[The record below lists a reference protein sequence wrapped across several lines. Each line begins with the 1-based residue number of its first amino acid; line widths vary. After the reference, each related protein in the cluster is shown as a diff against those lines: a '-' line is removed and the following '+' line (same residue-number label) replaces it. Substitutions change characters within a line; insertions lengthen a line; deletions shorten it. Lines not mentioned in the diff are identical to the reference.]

1 MGKFF
6 VALVIYSL
14 FFLGN
19 VSFSQFQNSQL
30 EEKFFENGQPTPS
43 GVDVGMFANTPTRT
57 KIDLAGYWQYTIDGK
72 EWLNIQIPS
81 AYNFESRVTFQR
93 KFEITSE
100 MIDKF
105 NFILVA
111 YGINNQSE
119 IQINGNFVGRHIG
132 GYASFVLPI
141 RENILQ
147 VGKENAIR
155 ITTDN
160 KLTATSTLPLRH
172 MVGGWRNYGGIF
184 RDIYILATPKLF
196 INEAVVTSELTPDY
210 KNAKLKISA
219 TIENV
224 GFDFPAEEKAKGV
237 FAALSVE
244 VYDKLNEALVGR
256 SALVPLDVQ
265 KRKMKDFR
273 VELQI
278 ANPKLWSPEVPDL
291 YLIKITVV
299 RVEGKETFPLDEYIL
314 NYGLRNL
321 QLKNSSIVLNGN
333 PFYIKG
339 VVYFEEHP
347 FFGSALT
354 YGDME
359 KDIAKIKSCGVNLI
373 RFLYPPHP
381 YFLNL
386 CDRYGIFV
394 IEEIPLMNVPAAILE
409 KEFYTDLAS
418 TYLREM
424 IWRDRNNVSVLAWGI
439 GNEFEISKKDPSV
452 AVNYIESMK
461 KIVAAFDSR
470 PIYISV
476 QIKWDISK
484 IIDKVDIVSI
494 NTYPDFESSVNQLRQ
509 ELTIW
514 RQNYSDKPIFI
525 GKYGKEI
532 LPNNRSG
539 YSDPTSVESQAWYA
553 WQVNNIIREL
563 KFAGSVFW
571 SYNDWLSDRPSMTT
585 PSGNPYLRSMGMVNM
600 ARERRVVYD
609 VLRSVFNNEKVSAL
623 PVGNYASSAP
633 IIFVIAGL
641 IVLIS
646 LAFFYN
652 NNRRFRE
659 NMNRS
664 MLRTYNFFA
673 DVRDQRIIP
682 VSHSVFLSAVLSITL
697 AIILSSIFTHYRYNL
712 LADNLLSQF
721 LSDTMKAWLIQLVW
735 QPVLFIA
742 YFSVFIFLKILL
754 LTLIIKFFSLFI
766 RVRVYLYHAFSVL
779 VWSLTPL
786 IIFIPLSMVLFRIME
801 DPIYILPSL
810 GIIILILIIS
820 TFRLFKGVSI
830 IFDIAPSKI
839 YVAGLFAI
847 LVVAGLLY
855 GYMDYAHS
863 TTIYLKFLLETQ
875 NSIF

>member
-6 VALVIYSL
+6 VALVTYSL
-14 FFLGN
+14 LFFGN
-19 VSFSQFQNSQL
+19 ISFSQFQNSKL
-30 EEKFFENGQPTPS
+30 SEKFYENGQPTPT
-43 GVDVGMFANTPTRT
+43 GVDVGMFANTPTRI
-57 KIDLAGYWQYTIDGK
+57 KIDLSGYWQYTIDDK
-72 EWLNIQIPS
+72 QWLNIQIPS
-81 AYNFESRVTFQR
+81 AYNFESRITFQR

-132 GYASFVLPI
+132 GYSSFVLPI

-147 VGKENAIR
+147 VGRENAIR

-160 KLTATSTLPLRH
+160 ELTATSTLPLRQQ
-172 MVGGWRNYGGIF
+172 VSGWRNYGGIF
-184 RDIYILATPKLF
+184 RDIYILATPKLY
-196 INEAVVTSELTPDY
+196 INETIVTSELSPDY

-219 TIENV
+219 TVENA
-224 GFDFPAEEKAKGV
+224 GFDFSAEEKTKNNFSAI
-237 FAALSVE
+237 SVE
-244 VYDKLNEALVGR
+244 VYDKLTEALVGR
-256 SALVPLDVQ
+256 SALVPLDVP
-265 KRKMKDFR
+265 KRKAKEFKI
-273 VELQI
+273 ELQI

-291 YLIKITVV
+291 YLVKCTIV
-299 RVEGKETFPLDEYIL
+299 RVEGKETFPIDEYIL

-333 PFYIKG
+333 PFYVKG
-339 VVYFEEHP
+339 VIYFEEHP

-354 YGDME
+354 YSEME
-359 KDIAKIKSCGVNLI
+359 KDIAKIKSGGINLI

-394 IEEIPLMNVPAAILE
+394 IEEIPLTNVPAAILE
-409 KEFYTDLAS
+409 KEFYIDLAS
-418 TYLREM
+418 TYVRDM
-424 IWRDRNNVSVLAWGI
+424 IWRDRNNTSVLAWGI
-439 GNEFEISKKDPSV
+439 GNEFEISKKNPSI

-461 KIVAAFDSR
+461 KIIALLDSR
-470 PIYISV
+470 PVYVSV
-476 QIKWDISK
+476 MVNWDISD
-484 IIDKVDIVSI
+484 IIEKVDIVSI
-494 NTYPDFESSVNQLRQ
+494 NTYSGFESSINQLRSD
-509 ELTIW
+509 LSTW
-514 RQNYSDKPIFI
+514 RQNYPDKPIII

-539 YSDPTSVESQAWYA
+539 YSDPTSIESQAWYA
-553 WQVNNIIREL
+553 WQANNVIREL

-571 SYNDWLSDRPSMTT
+571 SYNDWFSDRPSMAT
-585 PSGNPYLRSMGMVNM
+585 PSGNPYLRSTGMVNM
-600 ARERRVVYD
+600 ARDRRVVYD

-623 PVGNYASSAP
+623 PVGNYSSSAP
-633 IIFVIAGL
+633 IIFVIVGL
-641 IVLIS
+641 VVLIS

-652 NNRRFRE
+652 SNRRFRE

-664 MLRTYNFFA
+664 ILRTYNFFA

-682 VSHSVFLSAVLSITL
+682 VSHSIFLSAVLSITF
-697 AIILSSIFTHYRYNL
+697 AIILSSILSHYRYNL
-712 LADNLLSQF
+712 LVDNLLSQI
-721 LSDTMKAWLIQLVW
+721 LSDTMKNWLVQLVW
-735 QPVLFIA
+735 YPLLFIA
-742 YFSVFIFLKILL
+742 YFSVIIFLKILL
-754 LTLIIKFFSLFI
+754 LTLIVKFFSLFI

-779 VWSLTPL
+779 VWSLTPM

-810 GIIILILIIS
+810 GVILLILIIS
-820 TFRLFKGVSI
+820 VFRLFKGVSI

-839 YVAGLFAI
+839 YVAGVFAI

-855 GYMDYAHS
+855 GYLDYSYS
-863 TTIYLKFLLETQ
+863 TTIYLKYLVNVF
-875 NSIF
+875 I

>member
-6 VALVIYSL
+6 VVLVTYSL
-14 FFLGN
+14 LLLAN
-19 VSFSQFQNSQL
+19 VGLSQIQHSNLSK
-30 EEKFFENGQPTPS
+30 KFFENGQQTPI

-57 KIDLAGYWQYTIDGK
+57 KIDLAGYWQYTIDGN
-72 EWLNIQIPS
+72 EWLNVQIPS
-81 AYNFESRVTFQR
+81 AYNFEGRVTFQR

-100 MIDKF
+100 MVDKF

-132 GYASFVLPI
+132 GYSSFVLPI

-147 VGKENAIR
+147 VGRENAIR

-160 KLTATSTLPLRH
+160 ELTATSTLPLRQQ
-172 MVGGWRNYGGIF
+172 VSGWRNYGGIF

-196 INEAVVTSELTPDY
+196 INETIVTSELTADY
-210 KNAKLKISA
+210 KNAKLKINA
-219 TIENV
+219 TIENTA
-224 GFDFPAEEKAKGV
+224 FDFSVEEKSKGV

-244 VYDKLNEALVGR
+244 IYDKLNEALVGR
-256 SALVPLDVQ
+256 SALVPLDIQ
-265 KRKMKDFR
+265 KRKTKDFK
-273 VELQI
+273 VEFQI
-278 ANPKLWSPEVPDL
+278 ANPKLWSPDVPDL
-291 YLIKITVV
+291 YLIKTTVV
-299 RVEGKETFPLDEYIL
+299 RVEGKETFPLDEYII
-314 NYGLRNL
+314 NYGLRHL

-333 PFYIKG
+333 PFYVKG

-354 YGDME
+354 YGEME
-359 KDIAKIKSCGVNLI
+359 KDIARIKSGGVNLI

-394 IEEIPLMNVPAAILE
+394 IEEIPLTHVPTAILE

-418 TYLREM
+418 TYIREM
-424 IWRDRNNVSVLAWGI
+424 IWRDRNNPSVLAWGI
-439 GNEFEISKKDPSV
+439 GNEFEISKKKPSV

-461 KIVAAFDSR
+461 KIIASLDSR
-470 PIYISV
+470 PVYVSV
-476 QIKWDISK
+476 QVNWDVSE
-484 IIDKVDIVSI
+484 IIDRVDIISI
-494 NTYPDFESSVNQLRQ
+494 NTCSVFESSITQLRGD
-509 ELTIW
+509 LTTW
-514 RQNYSDKPIFI
+514 RQNYPDKPIII

-539 YSDPTSVESQAWYA
+539 YSDPTSIESQAWYA
-553 WQVNNIIREL
+553 WQANSVIREL
-563 KFAGSVFW
+563 KFAGGVFW
-571 SYNDWLSDRPSMTT
+571 TYNDWFSDRPSMST
-585 PSGNPYLRSMGMVNM
+585 PSGNPYLRSTGMVNTS
-600 ARERRVVYD
+600 RDRRVVYD
-609 VLRSVFNNEKVSAL
+609 VIRSVFNNEKVSAL
-623 PVGNYASSAP
+623 PVGNYSSSAP

-641 IVLIS
+641 VVLIS

-652 NNRRFRE
+652 SNRRFRE

-682 VSHSVFLSAVLSITL
+682 VSHSIFLSAVLSIAL
-697 AIILSSIFTHYRYNL
+697 AIILSSILTHYRYNL
-712 LADNLLSQF
+712 LVDNLLSQI
-721 LSDTMKAWLIQLVW
+721 LSDTMKSWLVQLVW

-742 YFSVFIFLKILL
+742 YFSVIIFVKILL
-754 LTLIIKFFSLFI
+754 LTLIVKFFSLFI
-766 RVRVYLYHAFSVL
+766 RIRVYLYHAFSVL

-810 GIIILILIIS
+810 GVIILILIIS
-820 TFRLFKGVSI
+820 VFRLFKGISI

-839 YVAGLFAI
+839 YVAGVLAI

-855 GYMDYAHS
+855 GYLDYAHS

-875 NSIF
+875 NCIL

>member
-6 VALVIYSL
+6 VALVTYSL
-14 FFLGN
+14 FLFGN
-19 VSFSQFQNSQL
+19 ISFSQFQHSKSS
-30 EEKFFENGQPTPS
+30 EKFFENGQPTPT

-57 KIDLAGYWQYTIDGK
+57 KIDLAGYWQYTVDSK
-72 EWLNIQIPS
+72 EWLNVQIPS
-81 AYNFESRVTFQR
+81 AYNFENRITFQR
-93 KFEITSE
+93 KFEITNE

-105 NFILVA
+105 NFMLVI
-111 YGINNQSE
+111 YGINYQSE

-132 GYASFVLPI
+132 GYSSFVLPI

-147 VGKENAIR
+147 VGRENAIR

-160 KLTATSTLPLRH
+160 ELTATSTLPLRH
-172 MVGGWRNYGGIF
+172 QVSGWRNYGGIF

-196 INEAVVTSELTPDY
+196 INETIVTSELTPDY
-210 KNAKLKISA
+210 KNAKLKIS
-219 TIENV
+219 TTVENT
-224 GFDFPAEEKAKGV
+224 GFDFSTDEKEKRV

-244 VYDKLNEALVGR
+244 VYDKLTEALVGR
-256 SALVPLDVQ
+256 SALVPLDVP
-265 KRKMKDFR
+265 KRKTKEFK

-278 ANPKLWSPEVPDL
+278 ANPKLWSPEAPDL
-291 YLIKITVV
+291 YLVKCTIV
-299 RVEGKETFPLDEYIL
+299 RVEGKETFPIDEYIL

-321 QLKNSSIVLNGN
+321 QFKNSSIVLNGN

-354 YGDME
+354 YADME
-359 KDIAKIKSCGVNLI
+359 KDIAKIKSGGVNLI

-381 YFLNL
+381 YILNL

-394 IEEIPLMNVPAAILE
+394 IEEIPLTNVPAAILE
-409 KEFYTDLAS
+409 KEFYADLAS
-418 TYLREM
+418 TYIKEM
-424 IWRDRNNVSVLAWGI
+424 IWRDRNSTSVLAWGI
-439 GNEFEISKKDPSV
+439 GNEFEISKKNP
-452 AVNYIESMK
+452 ATAINYIESMK
-461 KIVAAFDSR
+461 KIIASLDSR
-470 PIYISV
+470 PVYISV
-476 QIKWDISK
+476 PVNWDISE

-494 NTYPDFESSVNQLRQ
+494 NTYPSFESSINQLRDD
-509 ELTIW
+509 LTTW
-514 RQNYSDKPIFI
+514 RQNYPNKPIII

-539 YSDPTSVESQAWYA
+539 YSDPTSIESQAWYA
-553 WQVNNIIREL
+553 WQTNNVIREL

-571 SYNDWLSDRPSMTT
+571 SYNDWFSDRPSMST
-585 PSGNPYLRSMGMVNM
+585 PSGNPYLRSTGMVNVS
-600 ARERRVVYD
+600 RDRRVVYD
-609 VLRSVFNNEKVSAL
+609 VLRSVFNNEKVTAL
-623 PVGNYASSAP
+623 PVGNYSSGAP
-633 IIFVIAGL
+633 VIFVIVGL
-641 IVLIS
+641 VVLIS

-652 NNRRFRE
+652 SNRRFRE

-682 VSHSVFLSAVLSITL
+682 VSHSIFLSAVLSITL
-697 AIILSSIFTHYRYNL
+697 AIILSSILTHYRYNL
-712 LADNLLSQF
+712 LVDNLLSQI
-721 LSDTMKAWLIQLVW
+721 LSDTMKTWLVQLVW
-735 QPVLFIA
+735 QPLLFIA
-742 YFSVFIFLKILL
+742 YFSFIIFLKILL
-754 LTLIIKFFSLFI
+754 LTLIVKFFSLFI

-779 VWSLTPL
+779 VWSLTPM

-801 DPIYILPSL
+801 APIYILPSL
-810 GIIILILIIS
+810 GVIMLILIIS

-839 YVAGLFAI
+839 YVAGVFAI
-847 LVVAGLLY
+847 LVVAGLFY

-863 TTIYLKFLLETQ
+863 TSIYLKFLLETQ
-875 NSIF
+875 NCIW